1 MAYVCSRRIGKCGL
15 KKAPVSIAIKETRL
29 ANVTSG
35 KIGSRRRGVAYS
47 TLLGAR
53 NEHRL

>member
-15 KKAPVSIAIKETRL
+15 KKALVNIAPREMKL